1 MPPPPPRSS
10 AAASKRPWYLVAA
23 LIAAWVFG
31 AGSWVDG
38 CNAAAFYKGATVDI
52 AAAAQSLTDAQARD
66 EVIALGTQW
75 LDVWAGAKSR
85 ALPLG
90 IASLLLGMTMALL
103 AMRSMMGQAGARRA
117 LVQVVAV
124 HAALLVVTYYLTADV
139 RGAELAFQKAL
150 VIARFRDQRPDE
162 TTAAQVESMR
172 VGARLLPPLQL
183 GFRTVAS
190 VLILL
195 VLTRPRVRALYETPA
210 GTLPER

>member
-90 IASLLLGMTMALL
+90 IASLLLGMTN
-103 AMRSMMGQAGARRA
+103 
-117 LVQVVAV
+117 
-124 HAALLVVTYYLTADV
+124 YLTADV